1 MGNIQ
6 SKKKIKYVQDEGNY
20 QNIRPA
26 AQEALGYKR
35 RTQSPNLADPPSRLT
50 TPEPSP
56 LYIMKAVSTLA
67 LVFVGPLASHLDM
80 SSPLHSADFRT
91 YDSFSLR

>member
-6 SKKKIKYVQDEGNY
+6 SKKKIKYVQDDGNY

-35 RTQSPNLADPPSRLT
+35 RTQSPNLADPPSRF
-50 TPEPSP
+50 TPESSP

-67 LVFVGPLASHLDM
+67 LVFIGRLASHLGM

-91 YDSFSLR
+91 